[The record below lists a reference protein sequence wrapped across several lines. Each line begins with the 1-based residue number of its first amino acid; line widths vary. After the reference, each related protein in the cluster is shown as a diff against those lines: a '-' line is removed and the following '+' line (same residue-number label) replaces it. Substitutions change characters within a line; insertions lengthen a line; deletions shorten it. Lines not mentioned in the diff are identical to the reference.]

1 MKTAVI
7 VVFSVVLFLFA
18 AFLICSFVFFKMAAG
33 REKREFEVTDGIIG
47 KHSLTSEK
55 EKIYKNLAKWNSLS
69 KEDVYIT
76 SFDKVR
82 LHGTYYYSKEA
93 PATVILFH
101 GWRSFGEF
109 DFSLI
114 IGKYID
120 AGFNI
125 LLVDERAHGKSG
137 GKYITFGISE
147 SIDAAEWTKFISSRE
162 KGARP
167 VFMEGMSM

>member
-1 MKTAVI
+1 MKIAVI
-7 VVFSVVLFLFA
+7 VVFFVLLFLLAVF
-18 AFLICSFVFFKMAAG
+18 FICPFVFFKMAAG
-33 REKREFEVTDGIIG
+33 REKREFKISDGMIEKRG
-47 KHSLTSEK
+47 LVSEK
-55 EKIYKNLAKWNSLS
+55 EEIYKNLSKWDSLS

-76 SFDKVR
+76 SFDGVK
-82 LHGTYYYSKEA
+82 LHGSYCVFKKA
-93 PATVILFH
+93 PATIILFH

-167 VFMEGMSM
+167 VFIE